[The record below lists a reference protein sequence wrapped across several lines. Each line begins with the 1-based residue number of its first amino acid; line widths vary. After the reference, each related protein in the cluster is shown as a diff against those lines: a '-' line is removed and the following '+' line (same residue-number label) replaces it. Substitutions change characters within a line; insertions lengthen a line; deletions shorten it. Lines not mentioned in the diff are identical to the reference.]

1 MDLVLAIV
9 CGVLTLVGFAAEWTQ
24 MFPTSLLWTIFAVA
38 YFAGSID
45 LILRTIDSIR
55 AWEYRPDVDLLMLV
69 AAIGAAIIGHP
80 AEGAFLLFLFSLANA
95 LEHRAMEK
103 AKRAISS
110 LAELAP
116 ATALVLR
123 DGSEV
128 AVPIE
133 RVRRDEVVLVKP
145 AERVPVDG
153 VVVSGRSA
161 IDQAPITGESTPV
174 DKAPGDQVFAGT
186 VNGEG
191 VLQVRTTAA
200 VGDRTL
206 DRVIK
211 LVEEAQHAKAP
222 TQRFME
228 RFELIFVPAILILDV
243 LVIVVP
249 PLMGWLE
256 WRESFYRGMALL
268 TGASP
273 CALALGTPAT
283 VLAGI
288 AQAARHGVLI
298 KGGQHLESLALIR
311 CVALDKT
318 GTLTSGKPVVVSLEP
333 AEGVDESRLLSV
345 ASAVERQSQHPLAK
359 AIVDRARRAAA
370 PTLDATDVSAVTGRG
385 IRGVVEGQVVEIG
398 GAQLWGDGQT
408 TDAVM
413 LRRAR
418 ELAELG
424 QSVML
429 VRQGDRFIGLI
440 GVADVPRPQ
449 AAEVM
454 RELKSM
460 GIAPIAV
467 LTGDNAGVARAVA
480 AQVPVDEVHA
490 NLLPEQKVEIVREL
504 ARKHRYVAMVGDGVN
519 DAPALAAATIGI
531 AMGGAGTAAALET
544 ADAALMGDDLGKLP
558 YAIALGRRARDTIRQ
573 NIAIALSVIVALI
586 VLSIGGWVNI
596 GAAVFLHEGSTLV
609 VIGNALRL
617 LTFGESSKPSR
628 RLVPEIDSAVS
639 GGVPVQAATR

>member
-1 MDLVLAIV
+1 MDLLLAII
-9 CGVLTLVGFAAEWTQ
+9 CGALTLVGFVGEWTQ
-24 MFPTSLLWTIFAVA
+24 SFPTSLLWTIFAAA
-38 YFAGSID
+38 YVAGSID
-45 LILRTIDSIR
+45 LIWRTIESIR

-69 AAIGAAIIGHP
+69 AALGAAIIGHP

-103 AKRAISS
+103 ARRAISS

-123 DGSEV
+123 DGRECAV
-128 AVPIE
+128 AIE
-133 RVRRDEVVLVKP
+133 NVRRDEIVLVKP

-153 VVVSGRSA
+153 VVVRGRSA

-228 RFELIFVPAILILDV
+228 RFELVFVPAILILDV

-318 GTLTSGKPVVVSLEP
+318 GTLTSGRPVVVSVEP
-333 AEGVDESRLLSV
+333 ASGEDELHLLSV

-359 AIVDRARRAAA
+359 AIVEHALRAEA
-370 PTLDATDVSAVTGRG
+370 PTLDASDVSAVTGRG
-385 IRGVVEGQVVEIG
+385 IRGTVEGQSVEIG
-398 GAQLWGDGQT
+398 GPHLWSDT
-408 TDAVM
+408 PTNDSPL
-413 LRRAR
+413 LRRAE
-418 ELAELG
+418 ELAGLG

-429 VRQGDRFIGLI
+429 VRQGERFIGLL

-449 AAEVM
+449 AAEVV
-454 RELKSM
+454 RHLKSM
-460 GIAPIAV
+460 GISPIAV
-467 LTGDNAGVARAVA
+467 LTGDNDGVAHAMA
-480 AQVPVDEVHA
+480 TQVPVDEVHA
-490 NLLPEQKVEIVREL
+490 NLLPEQKVEIVRRL
-504 ARKHRYVAMVGDGVN
+504 ARKHQFVAMVGDGVN
-519 DAPALAAATIGI
+519 DAPALAAATVGI

-558 YAIALGRRARDTIRQ
+558 YAFALGRRARETIRQ
-573 NIAIALSVIVALI
+573 NIAIALTVIVALI

-617 LTFGESSKPSR
+617 LTFGESFRPGR
-628 RLVPEIDSAVS
+628 RLVPEIETELA